1 MGGGRRASTRSRA
14 LELVGRDDSYLTEER
29 VDHFLTSGG
38 WSLDTFV
45 DLLDAHAGARPS
57 APAVIEADGTTLSW
71 SDLAASTRRF
81 AACLSARGYHRG
93 DTLGVQLPN
102 WSEFCVA
109 VLGAARIGVR
119 PVLIHTPYRALE
131 MSYILDLTEARGLI
145 VPGHYRGTDHVEL
158 ARGLRSR
165 LAGLEDLIVVRP
177 APGQGGDD
185 LICFSDLVQGGTE
198 PDTGEPPLST
208 DIFVVMFTSGT
219 TNRPKGVVHLHA
231 NLLNACRKYVDAYGL
246 GPDDRWLIVTPLTHL
261 TAFGI
266 VLLAGG
272 LAGGAAVVLQ
282 ESWGAPKALE
292 LAERHRVTHLV
303 GAPPMLI
310 DIARSPDLGRRDLSS
325 LRFMMYAGAPCPI
338 EILRRLHQAL
348 GCGLAVFYGWTE
360 GLAHTYTL
368 PSDPLEVTSVTI
380 GRTGEGWE
388 WRVVGEGGRDVAA
401 GEQGEFWGRGPNLSP
416 GYYRQPQFMA
426 ERYHPDGWF
435 MSGDIVTLNPDGTY
449 TFVSRADDVI
459 NRGGQKLDPR
469 EVEELLYQLPEVA
482 GAAVVGVDDPR
493 LGQRGCAFIVAAPGE
508 TVTLDAIQAH
518 LERAGLAKYKWPER
532 LELVERLPLTPTGK
546 IMRYALRESA
556 RR

>member
-1 MGGGRRASTRSRA
+1 MGTDRLAAATARAR
-14 LELVGRDDSYLTEER
+14 ELVGRDDSYLTEER
-29 VDHFLTSGG
+29 VQRFLASGD

-45 DLLDAHAGARPS
+45 DLLDGHAAARPS
-57 APAVIEADGTTLSW
+57 DPAVIEAGGATLSW
-71 SDLAASTRRF
+71 SELAAASRRF
-81 AACLSARGYHRG
+81 AASLAGRGYQRG

-102 WSEFCVA
+102 WSEFCVC
-109 VLGAARIGVR
+109 VFGAARIGVR
-119 PVLIHTPYRALE
+119 PVLIHTPYRAFE
-131 MSYILDLTEARGLI
+131 MSYILGLTEARGLV

-165 LAGLEDLIVVRP
+165 LPGLEDLIVVRP
-177 APGQGGDD
+177 EPGQGGDD
-185 LICFSDLVQGGTE
+185 VIPFSELVQGETE
-198 PDTGEPPLST
+198 PDTGEPPVST
-208 DIFVVMFTSGT
+208 DVFVLMFTSGT

-231 NLLNACRKYVDAYGL
+231 NLLNACRKYVEAYGL
-246 GPDDRWLIVTPLTHL
+246 GPSDRWLIVTPLTHL

-282 ESWGAPKALE
+282 ESWDATQALE

-338 EILRRLHQAL
+338 EILRRLHEAL

-388 WRVVGEGGRDVAA
+388 WRVVGEGGRDVEA
-401 GEQGEFWGRGPNLSP
+401 GQQGEFWGRGPNLSP

-435 MSGDIVTLNPDGTY
+435 MSGDIVTLNADGTY

-493 LGQRGCAFIVAAPGE
+493 LGQRGCAFVVPAPGA
-508 TVTLDAIQAH
+508 TLKLEDIQAH

-532 LELVERLPLTPTGK
+532 LELVDALPLTPTGK

-556 RR
+556 GR